1 MAPSYFIRVTLNFI
15 FHMTGKKNR
24 PHTIIT
30 IDSTLRDGEQAAGV
44 YFTKDDKL
52 RIATALSKAGVTIL
66 DAGFPIVSKEEQD
79 SFRAV
84 AGAGLKAEIF
94 ATVRPDNHEISQAK
108 ELGAVGIFLFFPISR
123 ILSGLIR
130 SVSFAEFQTI
140 IVDAVTHAFSINLKV
155 MVVLEDAGRAGSGA
169 EEDTIEK
176 LQALG
181 VDSFIIAE
189 SVGALT
195 PWGMQQKVAQ
205 LVKAFPKIKFGI
217 HCHDDY
223 GLATANSL
231 AAIEAGAV
239 YFSGTINSI
248 GERAGNASI
257 EEVSIGIKNLL
268 GLNIDINT
276 DKLVEI
282 CHLVEEIS
290 GMIVPPIKPVS
301 GSNTFKCESGLHA
314 RALLRQKGSYEPFAP
329 EQVGQS
335 RTFALGKHTGM
346 EYLEF
351 LLDQKKICLTGE
363 QKERLLT
370 QIKGFQEKHKGT
382 DLRDFIVKCRSFY
395 KSHAGLSDDL
405 FMSMVEGVS

>member
-1 MAPSYFIRVTLNFI
+1 MDQ
-15 FHMTGKKNR
+15 KNNLQ
-24 PHTIIT
+24 HTIIT

-44 YFTKDDKL
+44 YFTQDDKL
-52 RIATALSKAGVTIL
+52 RIARALSEAGVTIL
-66 DAGFPIVSKEEQD
+66 DAGFPIVSKEEKE

-84 AGAGLKAEIF
+84 AHAGLQARIF
-94 ATVRPDNHEISQAK
+94 ATVRPDIDEITQAK
-108 ELGAVGIFLFFPISR
+108 ELGAVGVFLFFPISR

-130 SVSFAEFQTI
+130 SMSVEQFQNI
-140 IVDAVTHAFSINLKV
+140 IVGAVKHALQINLEV

-169 EEDTIEK
+169 EEETITK
-176 LQALG
+176 LHELG
-181 VDSFIIAE
+181 VEGFIIAE

-195 PWGMQQKVAQ
+195 PWSMQNKIKQ
-205 LVKAFPKIKFGI
+205 LVQSFPSVKFGI

-248 GERAGNASI
+248 GERAGNASV
-257 EEVSIGIKNLL
+257 EEVAIGTENLL
-268 GLNIDINT
+268 GQTIDVDT
-276 DKLVEI
+276 TQLVNL
-282 CHLVEEIS
+282 CGLVEEIS
-290 GMIVPPIKPVS
+290 GIIIPPIKPVC

-346 EYLEF
+346 EYLDF
-351 LLDQKKICLTGE
+351 LLE
-363 QKERLLT
+363 QKEISLSPEQKTELLRR
-370 QIKGFQEKHKGT
+370 IKGYQEQNKAT
-382 DLRDFIVKCRSFY
+382 DIKDFITGCKSFY
-395 KSHAGLSDDL
+395 TSHAGLSDEI
-405 FMSMVEGVS
+405 FMTMVAGVQ

>member
-1 MAPSYFIRVTLNFI
+1 
-15 FHMTGKKNR
+15 MTRKKNSQ
-24 PHTIIT
+24 PNIIT

-44 YFTKDDKL
+44 YFTKEDKL

-66 DAGFPIVSKEEQD
+66 DAGFPIVSKEEKE

-84 AGAGLKAEIF
+84 AGAGLEAKIF
-94 ATVRPDNHEISQAK
+94 ATVRPDTYEINQAK

-130 SVSFAEFQTI
+130 SVSVAKFQTI
-140 IVDAVTHAFSINLKV
+140 IVDAVTHALSINLKV

-169 EEDTIEK
+169 EEDTIHK
-176 LQALG
+176 LQAIG

-195 PWGMQQKVAQ
+195 PWAMQKKIEQ
-205 LVKAFPKIKFGI
+205 LVQTFPKINFGI

-231 AAIEAGAV
+231 AAIEAGAI

-257 EEVSIGIKNLL
+257 EEVVIGIKNLL

-301 GSNTFKCESGLHA
+301 GSNTFRCESGLHA

-351 LLDQKKICLTGE
+351 LLKQKKIRLTE
-363 QKERLLT
+363 KQKQQLLV
-370 QIKGFQEKHKGT
+370 QIKGFQEQHKGT
-382 DLRDFIVKCRSFY
+382 DLKDFVISCRSFY
-395 KSHAGLSDDL
+395 KSHTGLSDDL
-405 FMSMVEGVS
+405 FMAMVAGVS